1 MVHLNNPRSNT
12 MNVDTNA
19 PLNNDLD
26 NAAQEVVRDVK
37 RGAARVEHAVEEGAA
52 AIDDALHP
60 RFGTQ
65 FRDMLRSLTEDPS
78 STPGLARDLVQ
89 DHPIASVF
97 TAAAVGACVAK
108 LIGAVRS
115 R

>member
-1 MVHLNNPRSNT
+1 MTTDNT
-12 MNVDTNA
+12 N
-19 PLNNDLD
+19 PLNDDLD
-26 NAAQEVVRDVK
+26 DAAEEVVRDVK

-52 AIDDALHP
+52 AVDDALYP

-65 FRDMLRSLTEDPS
+65 FRDMLRSIAQDPA

-89 DHPIASVF
+89 DHPIASLL
-97 TAAAVGACVAK
+97 TAVAVGAGVAK
-108 LIGAVRS
+108 LFGSVRS

>member
-1 MVHLNNPRSNT
+1 MNADANNRLN
-12 MNVDTNA
+12 D
-19 PLNNDLD
+19 DLD
-26 NAAQEVVRDVK
+26 DAAEEVVRDVK

-52 AIDDALHP
+52 AVDDALYP

-65 FRDMLRSLTEDPS
+65 FRDMLRSIAEDPS

-97 TAAAVGACVAK
+97 TAAAVGDCVAK
-108 LIGAVRS
+108 LIGAARS

>member
-1 MVHLNNPRSNT
+1 MNADANNRLN
-12 MNVDTNA
+12 DD
-19 PLNNDLD
+19 LNDV
-26 NAAQEVVRDVK
+26 AEEVVRDVK

-52 AIDDALHP
+52 AVDEALHP

-65 FRDMLRSLTEDPS
+65 FREMLRSIAEDPS

-89 DHPIASVF
+89 DHPIASIF
-97 TAAAVGACVAK
+97 TAAAAGACVAK
-108 LIGAVRS
+108 LFGAVRS

>member
-1 MVHLNNPRSNT
+1 
-12 MNVDTNA
+12 MNANA
-19 PLNNDLD
+19 TDPLNDDLD
-26 NAAQEVVRDVK
+26 NAAKEVVRDVK
-37 RGAARVEHAVEEGAA
+37 RGAARVEHAVEDGAA
-52 AIDDALHP
+52 ALDDALHP

-65 FRDMLRSLTEDPS
+65 FRDMLRSLAEDPS

-89 DHPIASVF
+89 NHPIASVF

>member
-1 MVHLNNPRSNT
+1 MNADANNRLN
-12 MNVDTNA
+12 D
-19 PLNNDLD
+19 DLD
-26 NAAQEVVRDVK
+26 DAAEEVVRDVK

-52 AIDDALHP
+52 AVDEALHP

-65 FRDMLRSLTEDPS
+65 FREMLRSIAEDPS

-89 DHPIASVF
+89 DHPIASIF
-97 TAAAVGACVAK
+97 TAAAAGACVAK
-108 LIGAVRS
+108 LFGAVRS

>member
-1 MVHLNNPRSNT
+1 
-12 MNVDTNA
+12 MNANA
-19 PLNNDLD
+19 TDPLNDDLD
-26 NAAQEVVRDVK
+26 NAAEEVVRDVK

-52 AIDDALHP
+52 ALDDALHP

-65 FRDMLRSLTEDPS
+65 FRDMLRSLAEDPS

-108 LIGAVRS
+108 LFGAARS

>member
-1 MVHLNNPRSNT
+1 
-12 MNVDTNA
+12 MNANA
-19 PLNNDLD
+19 TDPLNDDLD
-26 NAAQEVVRDVK
+26 NAAKEVVRDVK

-52 AIDDALHP
+52 ALDDALHP

-65 FRDMLRSLTEDPS
+65 FRDMLRSLAEDPS

-108 LIGAVRS
+108 LFGAARS